1 MKKQTLSKFVFSGFF
16 SAAML
21 ASASAN
27 AGNLP
32 AIDSKVTTT
41 FDKSVIHGSLAHRCV
56 DSNNNE
62 TGEINNTCAGPLDY
76 DDAGNAR
83 FIYAGQIYAVG
94 TNNQTGELTTLANQ
108 IGTITGEAAF
118 PKQFVALSTAVN
130 GLMTK
135 MVNNTW
141 DGNMPPFP
149 AVVPWTCNH
158 CDMTVGGKHYVSIV
172 DVLNPNSQY
181 YNPNMVKMLND
192 KVADF
197 DQSGNPIPNTG
208 ADAVF
213 NDTRMKGRAF
223 TAFGPASFDP
233 ASRTMGVRMAGC
245 SALVNLTDM
254 TIGTLCMNATA
265 VFNVGETT
273 ADSPNIYGYDE
284 TSQISADGSS
294 NCVTVMQPMPQQ

>member
-1 MKKQTLSKFVFSGFF
+1 MKKQMLSKVALVSVFSTGI
-16 SAAML
+16 L
-21 ASASAN
+21 ASVSAS

-41 FDKSVIHGSLAHRCV
+41 FDKSVIHGSLAHVC
-56 DSNNNE
+56 DSDS
-62 TGEINNTCAGPLDY
+62 TGNTINATCSGPLAY
-76 DDAGNAR
+76 DSSGNAR
-83 FIYAGQIYAVG
+83 FIYTGQIYAVG
-94 TNNQTGELTTLANQ
+94 TNNQNGELTTLANQ
-108 IGTITGEAAF
+108 IGSITGEAAF

-141 DGNMPPFP
+141 DGKMPQFP

-172 DVLNPNSQY
+172 DVLNPGSQY
-181 YNPNMVKMLND
+181 YSQDMVNMLNE

-197 DQSGNPIPNTG
+197 DQYGNPIPYTG

-273 ADSPNIYGYDE
+273 ADSPNMYGYDE

-294 NCVTVMQPMPQQ
+294 NCVTVMQPMQ